1 MGLYAKKL
9 PLPTDQEHVERRSK
23 VLANLLKELQKW
35 WQGVDVS
42 IFHPPAGFESCD
54 GSVWALLELGET
66 ASKTCCTRPT
76 ANGRASTPCTHS
88 FVCVNTDTWSP
99 PRRELCIPADRPFI
113 HATRILDVVVLK
125 HPVPVSTMG
134 GVFKHRLPITAIP
147 LSTMNSQQRHVW
159 EHTVSLNA

>member
-35 WQGVDVS
+35 WQGVDAS

-66 ASKTCCTRPT
+66 LLQKHAVHGPLLMVMPVLHVRI
-76 ANGRASTPCTHS
+76 HS
-88 FVCVNTDTWSP
+88 YV
-99 PRRELCIPADRPFI
+99 
-113 HATRILDVVVLK
+113 
-125 HPVPVSTMG
+125 
-134 GVFKHRLPITAIP
+134 
-147 LSTMNSQQRHVW
+147 
-159 EHTVSLNA
+159 